1 MQRGKKIMKQNE
13 ISEDFQTIIKGIAT
27 MKGDRLTRKKIK
39 KKKAG
44 KIFEVMAEIFSKLL
58 TNTEM
63 QIQKAQ
69 RKIGK
74 HQKQAPRHIIFKLQK
89 KRQRDTFK
97 YTFKEARGKTPYP

>member
-1 MQRGKKIMKQNE
+1 
-13 ISEDFQTIIKGIAT
+13 
-27 MKGDRLTRKKIK
+27 MKGDRLIRKKIK

-58 TNTEM
+58 TNTGM

-89 KRQRDTFK
+89 KK
-97 YTFKEARGKTPYP
+97 GKETLSNTRLKKPEEKKLYP